1 MKHRWP
7 LFLAVAISAAALG
20 FFFGHPKHQDV
31 GSEVP
36 TGSSTALMD
45 AAVATADGQP
55 ASLKTWQGKIL
66 VVNFW
71 ATWCPPCREEM
82 PEFSRVQ
89 QQLSAKG
96 VQFVG
101 IGIDT
106 PDNIINFQKK
116 NPVSYPLLMGS
127 YETLKLTVALG
138 NSSSALPFT
147 VILDRQG
154 NIRHTKMGKLSAA
167 ELEQLLAPLYSTD
180 AQ

>member
-20 FFFGHPKHQDV
+20 FFFGHPQAPAPLVASPGGDEK
-31 GSEVP
+31 
-36 TGSSTALMD
+36 LMRLTL
-45 AAVATADGQP
+45 ATPEGKT
-55 ASLKTWQGKIL
+55 ASLKSWQGKIL

-82 PEFSRVQ
+82 PEFSRAHEKLVG
-89 QQLSAKG
+89 KG

-106 PDNIINFQKK
+106 PDNILSFQKK

-127 YETLKLTVALG
+127 YDVLKLTTELG
-138 NSSSALPFT
+138 NASSALPFT

-154 NIRHTKMGKLSAA
+154 RIAHTKMGKLDAA
-167 ELEQLLAPLYSTD
+167 ELEQLLSPLYS
-180 AQ
+180 ASP

>member
-7 LFLAVAISAAALG
+7 FFLALAISAAALG
-20 FFFGHPKHQDV
+20 FFFGQVQTPPPSPATPGAASKLTDL
-31 GSEVP
+31 
-36 TGSSTALMD
+36 AL
-45 AAVATADGQP
+45 ATPEGKV
-55 ASLKTWQGKIL
+55 ASLKAWQGKIL

-82 PEFSRVQ
+82 PEFSRTQ
-89 QQLSAKG
+89 QKLADKG

-106 PDNIINFQKK
+106 PDNILAFQKS

-127 YETLKLTVALG
+127 YDVLKLTTELG
-138 NSSSALPFT
+138 NTSSALPFT

-154 NIRHTKMGKLSAA
+154 KIAHTKMGKLDAV
-167 ELEQLLAPLYSTD
+167 ELEHLLAPLYSS
-180 AQ
+180 AQQ